1 MKNWSMPKVEHL
13 QKLIFL
19 QNKFINNEITYEE
32 FLLLKNT
39 EEEYFNKM
47 QVKKK
52 EEAKR

>member
-1 MKNWSMPKVEHL
+1 MKNLSMPKVEHL

-32 FLLLKNT
+32 FLLLKNA

-47 QVKKK
+47 QAEQRRIK
-52 EEAKR
+52 